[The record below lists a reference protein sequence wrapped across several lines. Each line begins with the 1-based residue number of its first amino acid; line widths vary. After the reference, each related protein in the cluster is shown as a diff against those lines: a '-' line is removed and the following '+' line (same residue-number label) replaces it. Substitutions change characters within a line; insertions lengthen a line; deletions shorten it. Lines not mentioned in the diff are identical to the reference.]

1 MSIDSKYRRIKRW
14 AHEDVVDKAEARMI
28 TDPERMA
35 VQFSTVECSFETIK
49 SRMGWDGIESLP
61 DENSEAC

>member
-1 MSIDSKYRRIKRW
+1 VSIDSKYRRIKRW

-35 VQFSTVECSFETIK
+35 VQYSTVECSFEIIK
-49 SRMGWDGIESLP
+49 PWVG
-61 DENSEAC
+61 